1 MACTKRR
8 PSQTPSSAEPLLT
21 CGGVP
26 FRTSTSSTRWTTPPA
41 RVVAPAAARLFA
53 GFFRWADTARKAFL
67 LTIVYARFFVA
78 KLCCAAGPQPFVD
91 SQTSATVGSSWVTLR
106 PCYSW
111 FFLAHAEAL
120 LQLVF
125 PGSRRLTLRPCDAA
139 PPAGLAGSRG
149 VADPRPATRDIGRNQ
164 RSATRDPEQPGPP
177 CPTRVTALHVY
188 CLGHQ
193 CTLPSNN
200 HKVRYRLAL
209 HIASP
214 I

>member
-149 VADPRPATRDIGRNQ
+149 GRRPATRDPRHRAKSAIRDP
-164 RSATRDPEQPGPP
+164 RPRATRAALPHPGHSAS
-177 CPTRVTALHVY
+177 RILSR
-188 CLGHQ
+188 
-193 CTLPSNN
+193 PSM
-200 HKVRYRLAL
+200 H
-209 HIASP
+209 SP
-214 I
+214 